1 MKLDP
6 CASTIEISNFCRE
19 TKMSETEVKH
29 YQVAYLYHVLQY
41 PRATISAITGYA
53 VNTLSTWRKKAL
65 EWVDAAKRIFET
77 GVTVANEFISKICG
91 EDKKIIWET
100 EKVYD
105 PCAYIVEYFNSKGEF
120 MNLKIGMTA
129 RPLEQRMKEH
139 LYNQKTNTGLAQ
151 IVVKYAFKCED
162 GDDAT
167 IMESLLRK
175 HYRKNNDGADYIP
188 NDRFSTQRFSLEDVM
203 GDERIK
209 RESALLCY

>member
-19 TKMSETEVKH
+19 TKMNETEVKH
-29 YQVAYLYHVLQY
+29 YQVAYLYHVLCY

-65 EWVDAAKRIFET
+65 EWVDAAKRIFEK
-77 GVTVANEFISKICG
+77 GVTVANEFISKVCG
-91 EDKKIIWET
+91 EGKQIIWEV

-105 PCAYIVEYFNSKGEF
+105 PCAYIVEYFNKKGEF
-120 MNLKIGMTA
+120 MNLKIGMTS

-139 LYNQKTNTGLAQ
+139 LYNQKTNNGLAQ

-167 IMESLLRK
+167 IMESILRK
-175 HYRKNNDGADYIP
+175 YYRKKNNEVDYIP
-188 NDRFSTQRFSLEDVM
+188 NDRFSSQHYSDEILN
-203 GDERIK
+203 DERIK
-209 RESALLCY
+209 QASAMYCY